1 MSTTYTK
8 IRAVLAEMAGKPSW
22 TPQQIKADLIV
33 RDRKRDESN
42 FHVRQRASKR
52 KRALSDDAF
61 DRLFAL
67 MIELE
72 LIKRDEG
79 ENFQIPQVVRTQLAE
94 EGRYK
99 IFLSRKVTA
108 LLDQAD
114 ATIADIK
121 QAAEAINYPSVRDP
135 ETILEELKQKG
146 KAEKMALGRF
156 KQILFL
162 LAGAEQSAERHMRIF
177 YDFK

>member
-8 IRAVLAEMAGKPSW
+8 IRAVLAEMAGKAW
-22 TPQQIKADLIV
+22 TPQQIKADLTV
-33 RDRKRDESN
+33 RDRKRGESN
-42 FHVRQRASKR
+42 FHVRLRGSKR
-52 KRALSDDAF
+52 KSTLSDDAF

-72 LIKRDEG
+72 LIRRDEN
-79 ENFQIPQVVRTQLAE
+79 ENLQVLPNVRAQLADE
-94 EGRYK
+94 DRYK

-108 LLDQAD
+108 LLDRAD
-114 ATIADIK
+114 ATIADIR
-121 QAAEAINYPSVRDP
+121 QVAEAINYPDVRDP
-135 ETILEELKQKG
+135 ETILEALKQGG
-146 KAEKMALGRF
+146 KAEKMALARF

-177 YDFK
+177 